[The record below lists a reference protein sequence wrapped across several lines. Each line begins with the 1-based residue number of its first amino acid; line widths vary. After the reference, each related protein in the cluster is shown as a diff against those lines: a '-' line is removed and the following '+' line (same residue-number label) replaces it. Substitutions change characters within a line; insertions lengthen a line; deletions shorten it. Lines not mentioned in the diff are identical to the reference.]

1 MEFRYDFELLGGNYV
16 ILLGG
21 GQVFWYSECYGES
34 GYAGCYKVI
43 IFLFDVYV
51 SEFFLAKF

>member
-1 MEFRYDFELLGGNYV
+1 MEKV
-16 ILLGG
+16 
-21 GQVFWYSECYGES
+21 